1 MYNSRTLWWQKTTES
16 QMVGGVQVSVPSN
29 DDYVQQKPFSSRWSY
44 SGKQI
49 TNVENGV
56 TVSTTIDYKVFT
68 KERTEI
74 TKGDVLEHPNS
85 GDQYLVRTNIPIDG
99 FRGVDHWE
107 MEVTRLEVRRARRI
121 VESDGEGEH
130 GAS

>member
-1 MYNSRTLWWQKTTES
+1 MYNSRTLWWQKATQNQTI
-16 QMVGGVQVSVPSN
+16 GGVQVSVPSN
-29 DDYVQQKPFSSRWSY
+29 DDYIQKEPFSSRWSY

-68 KERTEI
+68 KERTEV